1 MTNSEQVNPDSPPD
15 SRQKNIASL
24 KQRLSTLITGSFG
37 THRGLVRM
45 LLGEA
50 EYLAGRVNQFLQPDL
65 AATRRLVFV
74 CLCNINRSAFA
85 EGVATSCGLVTA
97 SIGLSTSTGNPAF
110 HMAIDTAE
118 DFGID
123 LQAHRA
129 TNFTDYEY
137 RPGDLLLAMEIRH
150 AHRLVSQGIPQQA
163 IALLGYWATPHRIHL
178 HDPHTLSSAYFRTC
192 FSLIHSAVRELAIDC
207 RSAVSPAASPAVSPG
222 IAS

>member
-1 MTNSEQVNPDSPPD
+1 MSSCEPTDPGTPLAMMAEEKD
-15 SRQKNIASL
+15 IASP
-24 KQRLSTLITGSFG
+24 KRRLSTLIAGSFG

-45 LLGEA
+45 LLGET

-74 CLCNINRSAFA
+74 CLGNINRSAFA
-85 EGVATSCGLVTA
+85 EGVATASGLKTA

-110 HMAIDTAE
+110 HMAIDTARH
-118 DFGID
+118 FGID

-129 TNFTDYEY
+129 TDFTDYEY

-150 AHRLVSQGIPQQA
+150 AHRLASQGIPQQA
-163 IALLGYWATPHRIHL
+163 IALLGHWATPHRIHI

-192 FSLIHSAVRELAIDC
+192 FSLIHSAVRELAMDC
-207 RSAVSPAASPAVSPG
+207 RNTGSPCVAS
-222 IAS
+222 